1 MVPKKILVCTDFSD
15 NSAPAAQ
22 LAAEYAKAFGAELI
36 IVHVVDA
43 ALFPTYVD
51 WVGDEIDRVLSRTK
65 ESAEARLAEI
75 SAEYGKKGFTN
86 VKTLCT
92 MGAVAGEIVS
102 LAETES
108 ADLVVVGTHGRSG
121 VKHLVMGS
129 VARNVLRTAHRPVL
143 IVEAPSS

>member
-15 NSAPAAQ
+15 NSAPATQ
-22 LAAEYAKAFGAELI
+22 LAAAYAKAFGAELI

-43 ALFPTYVD
+43 SLFPTYVD
-51 WVGDEIDRVLSRTK
+51 WIGDEIDRILARTR
-65 ESAEARLAEI
+65 ESAEARLTEMAT
-75 SAEYGKKGFTN
+75 EYAKGGQS
-86 VKTLCT
+86 VKTCSKVGSVPT
-92 MGAVAGEIVS
+92 EIVA
-102 LAETES
+102 LAEEEK

-143 IVEAPSS
+143 IVEAPTS